1 MHVIF
6 LCDVSF
12 TLAWLQIDKVIWHL
26 RFLSAKEPEKA
37 LIVTIY
43 CFLTLL
49 LLYKKIKWKSWHE
62 FRAY

>member
-1 MHVIF
+1 MQVIF

-26 RFLSAKEPEKA
+26 RFLSGKEPEKV

-49 LLYKKIKWKSWHE
+49 LLYKKINWKSWHE